1 MMPSAISAPVE
12 GATLLERIDD
22 LAAGDLAQLLLASV
36 TDYAIYTL
44 DPSGKVTSW
53 NPAAER
59 IKGYAA
65 AEIIGHHFSVFY
77 TEDGRAAGQ
86 PDRELLGAA
95 GGRYEKDG
103 WRLRKDGT
111 RFWANVVV
119 TPVFGRGGALVGFAK
134 VTRDLTERRHAEEE
148 HLRLARA
155 ETALR
160 LRDEFVHE
168 AERTLGHLDVTLRV
182 HLRSL
187 GSVTLRDSSDS
198 AASLKTK
205 VQMLEWGL
213 DRLTQSIDK
222 VLKLA
227 GETSEK
233 LEKHSDVEAC
243 RK

>member
-1 MMPSAISAPVE
+1 MMSSAISALVG
-12 GATLLERIDD
+12 GATLLDRIDD
-22 LAAGDLAQLLLASV
+22 LAAGDVAQLLLASV

-53 NPAAER
+53 NAAAER

-65 AEIIGHHFSVFY
+65 AEIIGQHFSVFY
-77 TEDGRAAGQ
+77 TDADRAAGQ
-86 PDRELLGAA
+86 PERELLGAA
-95 GGRYEKDG
+95 GGRYENDG

-119 TPVFGRGGALVGFAK
+119 TPVLGRGGALIGFAK
-134 VTRDLTERRHAEEE
+134 VTRDLTERRRAEEE

-168 AERTLGHLDVTLRV
+168 AERTLGHVDVTLRV

-187 GSVTLRDSSDS
+187 GSVTSRDSSDS

-213 DRLTQSIDK
+213 DRLTHAIDQ

-227 GETSEK
+227 GETTK
-233 LEKHSDVEAC
+233 RLEKYSDVEAC
-243 RK
+243 SK